1 MADTTRVV
9 DYYYV
14 EIADKPGEGTRVLNT
29 LRGAGVNL
37 LAFHAFPKGRRSQL
51 DFVPSDGAQ
60 LKAAAKQ
67 ARWKVTGPKKVFLI
81 EGDDR
86 IGAVAEILGRLADAK
101 INVTAVDAVCAGPGR
116 FGSLLWVKP
125 RDVKKAAKAL
135 AVV

>member
-14 EIADKPGEGTRVLNT
+14 EVKDKPGEGAKALDA
-29 LRGAGVNL
+29 LRAAGVNL
-37 LAFHAFPKGRRSQL
+37 MAFHAFPKGRRSQL

-67 ARWKVTGPKKVFLI
+67 ARFKLTGPKKVFLI

-86 IGAVAEILGRLADAK
+86 VGAAADIMGKLGKAK
-101 INVTAVDAVCAGPGR
+101 VNVTAMDAVCVGPGR

-135 AVV
+135 GAA

>member
-14 EIADKPGEGTRVLNT
+14 EVKDKPGEGANALEA
-29 LRGAGVNL
+29 LRATGVNL
-37 LAFHAFPKGRRSQL
+37 MAFHAFPKGRRSQL

-67 ARWKVTGPKKVFLI
+67 ARFKLTGPKKVFLI

-86 IGAVAEILGRLADAK
+86 VGAAAEIMGKLGEAK
-101 INVTAVDAVCAGPGR
+101 VNVTAMDAVCTGPGR

-135 AVV
+135 GAA